1 MAWGYWSAT
10 TVDRGR
16 SPRRNTQTTPL
27 PVNLV
32 QQEEEPCV
40 TTTTTAV
47 QSSTTTNSNT
57 CPNTPSG
64 TQAGLCYSPTCRSR
78 CSSPCPGSPC
88 PGSPCG
94 SITPPPPPPHPL
106 TSSQQ
111 YLHQHS
117 NKNCP
122 AAQQVFTAQ
131 DYPSRRQSLD
141 RLDSPQS
148 KYFDTIQANQLSDI
162 MCRGAVVSSIQSA
175 NNTLTRGVSLHSRSG
190 SAHGSI
196 HGGGSHHGS
205 HGTVG
210 PPGSVHGSMG
220 CLQGSTGHLV
230 SVGHSNS
237 GSVGMLTGGTVD
249 TGDYDV
255 PHPHPYTHHYMQTS
269 SSITPPH
276 STMNLMGSRPG
287 SAGPCTGHESGS
299 DSSQGCGSM
308 MASGSLIGHIH
319 MSTIGGAGV
328 HHSHVGGSGSLG
340 RCSSR
345 CHNTTTTTDD
355 SGGGSGGSVFGS
367 GPCMGLEHQQQ
378 HQHHHIVRH
387 GSAGSGLNGCGSGGS
402 GGRNSSLSTIHNGH
416 GHHQQYHHECIHYE
430 RLPIP
435 VPIPTVPTTHHQ
447 QQHLQSEEEIEP
459 AYATVFPNVPAAPGL
474 LCDGE
479 DRSIYRRGARR
490 WRKLY
495 RVNGHIFQA
504 KRFNRRAFCA
514 YCQDRIW
521 GLGRQG
527 FKCIQCKLL
536 VHKKCHKLVKKP
548 CSNEHVEPLVPK
560 GSEED
565 FAEQLPKMAPPI
577 PDYPPMHAGGEES
590 RISDPEHLPSSS
602 SGGGGGVH
610 LSSGKDPV
618 DMGSQRQFSLDD
630 FELIRVIGRGSYAK
644 VLMVELKKTRRIY
657 AMKVIKKALV
667 TDDEDIDWVQT
678 EKHVFE
684 TASNHPFL
692 VGLHSCFQ
700 TPSRLFFVIEFV
712 RGGDLMYHMQRQR
725 RLPEEHA
732 RFYAAEISLALNF
745 LHEKGIIYRDL
756 KLDNVLLDHE
766 GHIKLTDYGMC
777 KEGIR
782 PGDTTSTFCGTPNY
796 IAPEILRGEDYGFSV
811 DWWAL
816 GVLLY
821 EMLAGRS
828 PFDIAGA
835 SENPDQN
842 TEDYLFQVI
851 LEKTIRIPRSLSVK
865 AASVLKGFL
874 NKNPAD
880 RLGCHRETA
889 FMDIKNHPFF
899 KVIDWEMLAY
909 KQVTPPFKPRLDS
922 DRDLANFPPEFT
934 GEAVQLTPDDDRVID
949 NIDQSEFEGF
959 EYVNPLLMSLED
971 EV

>member
-10 TVDRGR
+10 AVDRGR
-16 SPRRNTQTTPL
+16 SPRRNTQQQQQQQQYPYQNQNYQQYSLAQSQHQQSTQCLNSCPQAAAVVEPAPQ
-27 PVNLV
+27 PVQPV
-32 QQEEEPCV
+32 QQQP
-40 TTTTTAV
+40 APQQQV
-47 QSSTTTNSNT
+47 QQQQQV
-57 CPNTPSG
+57 C
-64 TQAGLCYSPTCRSR
+64 
-78 CSSPCPGSPC
+78 GSPC
-88 PGSPCG
+88 HSPCH
-94 SITPPPPPPHPL
+94 SPQFIEQLPPDLPCTPVC
-106 TSSQQ
+106 T
-111 YLHQHS
+111 Y
-117 NKNCP
+117 
-122 AAQQVFTAQ
+122 
-131 DYPSRRQSLD
+131 SRRQSLD
-141 RLDSPQS
+141 SP
-148 KYFDTIQANQLSDI
+148 QANQLTDI
-162 MCRGAVVSSIQSA
+162 ICRAAQPSIQSA
-175 NNTLTRGVSLHSRSG
+175 GNTLTRGTSLRDTGDYAVPHPHPHTHHYMTTSDTPRTLSRVGSCPGSTGGSG
-190 SAHGSI
+190 SAHGS
-196 HGGGSHHGS
+196 
-205 HGTVG
+205 
-210 PPGSVHGSMG
+210 
-220 CLQGSTGHLV
+220 
-230 SVGHSNS
+230 
-237 GSVGMLTGGTVD
+237 
-249 TGDYDV
+249 
-255 PHPHPYTHHYMQTS
+255 
-269 SSITPPH
+269 
-276 STMNLMGSRPG
+276 
-287 SAGPCTGHESGS
+287 
-299 DSSQGCGSM
+299 
-308 MASGSLIGHIH
+308 
-319 MSTIGGAGV
+319 
-328 HHSHVGGSGSLG
+328 GSGSSPG
-340 RCSSR
+340 AGPG
-345 CHNTTTTTDD
+345 
-355 SGGGSGGSVFGS
+355 SGGGGGGGGRESIIGSSMGICGMGILGGSQGA
-367 GPCMGLEHQQQ
+367 GLEY
-378 HQHHHIVRH
+378 V
-387 GSAGSGLNGCGSGGS
+387 
-402 GGRNSSLSTIHNGH
+402 
-416 GHHQQYHHECIHYE
+416 ECSHYD
-430 RLPIP
+430 RMPLPIP
-435 VPIPTVPTTHHQ
+435 VKIPVVPPPQMH
-447 QQHLQSEEEIEP
+447 SEDEIEP
-459 AYATVFPNVPAAPGL
+459 AYATVFPNVPTAPGMS
-474 LCDGE
+474 CIGE

-495 RVNGHIFQA
+495 RINGHIFQA
-504 KRFNRRAFCA
+504 KRFNRKAFCA
-514 YCQDRIW
+514 FCHDRIW

-536 VHKKCHKLVKKP
+536 VHKKCHKLGNKP
-548 CSNEHVEPLVPK
+548 CSNEHVEPVYKERDHQDLNDESSTGDVI
-560 GSEED
+560 
-565 FAEQLPKMAPPI
+565 QPPQ
-577 PDYPPMHAGGEES
+577 DYPSEYIH
-590 RISDPEHLPSSS
+590 SDPSCDQ
-602 SGGGGGVH
+602 V
-610 LSSGKDPV
+610 PV
-618 DMGSQRQFSLDD
+618 EASDNVEEPLEPGTQRQYSLND

-712 RGGDLMYHMQRQR
+712 RGGDLMFHMQRQR

-880 RLGCHRETA
+880 RLGCNRNAA
-889 FMDIKNHPFF
+889 FMDIVNHPFF
-899 KVIDWEMLAY
+899 KSIDWEALEQ
-909 KQVTPPFKPRLDS
+909 KQITPPFRPRLES

-934 GEAVQLTPDDDRVID
+934 DEPVHLTPDDDRVID
-949 NIDQSEFEGF
+949 KIDQSEFEGF

-971 EV
+971 CV